1 MPSLHNQDLSDEEYI
16 IMKAKEVQNTD
27 PFAAKAWML
36 TAQTLY
42 PTNFTIQFEA
52 YVMEKTAGQ
61 LQEAADC
68 FSALINYPQIPNQLW
83 PEIEA
88 ITSSLKDSN
97 ESFLSRMFERL
108 PHEVQHKLLLSS
120 AEHSEDTM
128 EHCRLQLILLKRFPK
143 AVTTHGGPLV
153 ETLLSA
159 EKHSSENCYARLL
172 VVETL
177 PLLELPQSPRLL
189 IKLLIRAIDFYNNYV
204 TDGNENDITD
214 PWRRLFDILELTG
227 RQLGWD
233 TYLLNFSNSLNK
245 EAYFQKLLLL
255 RNNEDCRQL
264 IYCGSIHLLRALHE
278 HNAKRGNQLLL
289 EAFSDVEKTVSKR
302 HKGDVEVTGGASSLF
317 LVAANCWELLHT
329 SEIIKRE
336 FTKLAIQLT
345 SKPWM
350 GTFLE
355 EISLY
360 KGKFEDALPPP
371 NDISLASRLMRA
383 SISFFKAQYSVCLEQ
398 TLNVFSQLPLN
409 EGQLETNLTV
419 GGTHRHIHFLPLTK
433 SAVVHYCTKLML
445 YSLKSVGN
453 ITDLAAGNMIVLLQ
467 LDWPQEQSLFLSL
480 LEAISQHG
488 VFRYSL
494 FQSYIINID
503 ILEELMYLWSE
514 QGGNIVLD
522 ILPNTQQH
530 LGQRRIGTRGADKGV
545 KEDIKVAMR
554 AQVARCNEPIMN
566 LVTQFITN
574 ERAHLLKSFNV

>member
-16 IMKAKEVQNTD
+16 IMKAKEVQNSD

-42 PTNFTIQFEA
+42 PTNFTVQFEA
-52 YVMEKTAGQ
+52 YLMEKAAGQ

-97 ESFLSRMFERL
+97 GGFLSQMFERL
-108 PHEVQHKLLLSS
+108 PDDVQHKLLLSS

-143 AVTTHGGPLV
+143 AVATHGGPLV

-159 EKHSSENCYARLL
+159 ERHSSENCYARLL

-189 IKLLIRAIDFYNNYV
+189 IKLLVRAIDFYNTYV
-204 TDGNENDITD
+204 TDGNESDIAD
-214 PWRRLFDILELTG
+214 PWRRLFDVLELTG

-233 TYLLNFSNSLNK
+233 PYLINFSNSLNK
-245 EAYFQKLLLL
+245 EAYFQKLLPL
-255 RNNEDCRQL
+255 RNFEDCRQL
-264 IYCGSIHLLRALHE
+264 IYCGSIHLLRTLHE

-289 EAFSDVEKTVSKR
+289 EAFSDVDKTVSKR
-302 HKGDVEVTGGASSLF
+302 HKGDVEITGGASSLF

-371 NDISLASRLMRA
+371 NDISLAARLMRA
-383 SISFFKAQYSVCLEQ
+383 SISFFKTQYSVCLEQ
-398 TLNVFSQLPLN
+398 TLNVFSQLPLI

-433 SAVVHYCTKLML
+433 SAVVHYCTKLIL

-480 LEAISQHG
+480 LEAIGQHG

-514 QGGNIVLD
+514 QGGGIVLD

-545 KEDIKVAMR
+545 KEDIKLAMR